1 MSSKNPSSDPVEPE
15 GTGVPADDAAEHT
28 TAGSSSADSAA
39 GTAEPTGAGESADKA
54 SGASAESDTT
64 AKVEKSDS
72 DATAKAGL
80 SAASDAAGKS
90 GDLDATAKS
99 EAPADPDATVKV
111 EKPTDPDTT
120 VKVDK
125 PADSDATVR
134 VDKPTDP
141 DATVKVDKTADADAT
156 AKNDRPDSA
165 GSGEKE
171 PADPGETVV
180 LGKESPA
187 GEATVALGKSGSGKP
202 AGSGSDDTEKLER
215 SGASGTG
222 AAAKKSS
229 GRRSRFPLPVLAAA
243 AVLLI
248 AAVVAVGVFF
258 YLANDRQS
266 ELDRRAAATKAA
278 CDFGNS
284 FATYTGDK
292 ADDYVSRLD
301 QNATGEWKK
310 LVSQIGPDLKARFAE
325 TQVNSTA
332 AEVQCGYESG
342 DGDKARVVLVIDQQF
357 TTAGGPQQQAPG
369 RVKVAANVD
378 MEKVDGRWMV
388 ANFDTPM
395 MQQ

>member
-1 MSSKNPSSDPVEPE
+1 MSSKKPSSDPLEPE

-28 TAGSSSADSAA
+28 TTSGSSSTDSAATADSARSA
-39 GTAEPTGAGESADKA
+39 ESADEAAGKSAA
-54 SGASAESDTT
+54 SDATE
-64 AKVEKSDS
+64 KVEKSDP
-72 DATAKAGL
+72 DATVKAE
-80 SAASDAAGKS
+80 K
-90 GDLDATAKS
+90 
-99 EAPADPDATVKV
+99 PADPDATAKI
-111 EKPTDPDTT
+111 
-120 VKVDK
+120 
-125 PADSDATVR
+125 
-134 VDKPTDP
+134 
-141 DATVKVDKTADADAT
+141 DKTADADAT
-156 AKNDRPDSA
+156 AKIDRSDSA
-165 GSGEKE
+165 GGKSE
-171 PADPGETVV
+171 PADSDETVV
-180 LGKESPA
+180 LGKESAAAEPTVAFGKSAA
-187 GEATVALGKSGSGKP
+187 GEAAEPGSEDSAKQ
-202 AGSGSDDTEKLER
+202 AQQ
-215 SGASGTG
+215 SGAGEPETG
-222 AAAKKSS
+222 AEAKKSS
-229 GRRSRFPLPVLAAA
+229 GPRSRFPLPVLAGA
-243 AVLLI
+243 AVLVI
-248 AAVVAVGVFF
+248 AALVAVGIFF
-258 YLANDRQS
+258 YLANDRQA

-378 MEKVDGRWMV
+378 MERVDGRWMV

>member
-1 MSSKNPSSDPVEPE
+1 MSSKKPSSDPLEPE

-28 TAGSSSADSAA
+28 TTSGSSSTGSAAAADSAGSA
-39 GTAEPTGAGESADKA
+39 ESADKA
-54 SGASAESDTT
+54 AE
-64 AKVEKSDS
+64 EP
-72 DATAKAGL
+72 
-80 SAASDAAGKS
+80 AASDATEKAGKS
-90 GDLDATAKS
+90 DPDATVKAGKS
-99 EAPADPDATVKV
+99 ADPDATVKA
-111 EKPTDPDTT
+111 EKP
-120 VKVDK
+120 
-125 PADSDATVR
+125 A
-134 VDKPTDP
+134 DP
-141 DATVKVDKTADADAT
+141 DATAKIGKSADADAT
-156 AKNDRPDSA
+156 AKIDRPESA
-165 GSGEKE
+165 DGGTSE
-171 PADPGETVV
+171 PADSDETVV
-180 LGKESPA
+180 LGKESAAEP
-187 GEATVALGKSGSGKP
+187 TVALGKSAAGEAAEPGSE
-202 AGSGSDDTEKLER
+202 DTAKQAQQ
-215 SGASGTG
+215 SGAGEPDTG
-222 AAAKKSS
+222 AEAKKAS
-229 GRRSRFPLPVLAAA
+229 GLRSRFPLPVLVGA
-243 AVLLI
+243 AVLVI
-248 AAVVAVGVFF
+248 AALVAVGVFF
-258 YLANDRQS
+258 YLANDRQA

-310 LVSQIGPDLKARFAE
+310 LVSQIGPDLRARFAE

>member
-1 MSSKNPSSDPVEPE
+1 MSSKKPSSDPLEPE

-28 TAGSSSADSAA
+28 TTSGSSSTGSAATADSAGSA
-39 GTAEPTGAGESADKA
+39 GSADKA
-54 SGASAESDTT
+54 
-64 AKVEKSDS
+64 
-72 DATAKAGL
+72 AGE
-80 SAASDAAGKS
+80 SAASDATEKVEKS
-90 GDLDATAKS
+90 
-99 EAPADPDATVKV
+99 DPDATVKAG
-111 EKPTDPDTT
+111 KS
-120 VKVDK
+120 
-125 PADSDATVR
+125 A
-134 VDKPTDP
+134 DP
-141 DATVKVDKTADADAT
+141 DASVKAGKPADADAT
-156 AKNDRPDSA
+156 AKIDKPADATAKIDRPDSA
-165 GSGEKE
+165 DGGKSE
-171 PADPGETVV
+171 PADSDETVV
-180 LGKESPA
+180 LGKESAAAEP
-187 GEATVALGKSGSGKP
+187 TVALGKSAAGEAAEPGSEDTAKQAQQSD
-202 AGSGSDDTEKLER
+202 AGEPE
-215 SGASGTG
+215 TG
-222 AAAKKSS
+222 AEAKKSS
-229 GRRSRFPLPVLAAA
+229 GLRSRFPLPVLAGA
-243 AVLLI
+243 AVLVI
-248 AAVVAVGVFF
+248 AALVAVGVFF
-258 YLANDRQS
+258 YLANDRQT

>member
-1 MSSKNPSSDPVEPE
+1 MSSKNPSSDPLEPE
-15 GTGVPADDAAEHT
+15 GTGVPADDAAEHAT
-28 TAGSSSADSAA
+28 SGSSSTDSAA
-39 GTAEPTGAGESADKA
+39 GAAEPSDAGQSADKV
-54 SGASAESDTT
+54 SGASA
-64 AKVEKSDS
+64 DS
-72 DATAKAGL
+72 DATAKI
-80 SAASDAAGKS
+80 
-90 GDLDATAKS
+90 
-99 EAPADPDATVKV
+99 
-111 EKPTDPDTT
+111 
-120 VKVDK
+120 
-125 PADSDATVR
+125 
-134 VDKPTDP
+134 
-141 DATVKVDKTADADAT
+141 
-156 AKNDRPDSA
+156 DRPGSA

-171 PADPGETVV
+171 PADTDESVV
-180 LGKESPA
+180 LGKESPV
-187 GEATVALGKSGSGKP
+187 GEETVALGKSASEKP
-202 AGSGSDDTEKLER
+202 TGPESDETGKLER
-215 SGASGTG
+215 SGAATT
-222 AAAKKSS
+222 KSF
-229 GRRSRFPLPVLAAA
+229 GLRSRFPLPVLATA

-258 YLANDRQS
+258 YLANDRQG

-292 ADDYVSRLD
+292 ADDYISRLD

-342 DGDKARVVLVIDQQF
+342 EGDKARVVLVIDQQF

>member
-1 MSSKNPSSDPVEPE
+1 MSSKKPSSDPLEPE

-28 TAGSSSADSAA
+28 TTSGSSSTDSAATADSARSA
-39 GTAEPTGAGESADKA
+39 ESADEAAGKSAA
-54 SGASAESDTT
+54 SDATE
-64 AKVEKSDS
+64 KVEKSDP
-72 DATAKAGL
+72 DATVKAE
-80 SAASDAAGKS
+80 K
-90 GDLDATAKS
+90 
-99 EAPADPDATVKV
+99 PADPDATAKI
-111 EKPTDPDTT
+111 
-120 VKVDK
+120 
-125 PADSDATVR
+125 
-134 VDKPTDP
+134 
-141 DATVKVDKTADADAT
+141 DKTADADAT
-156 AKNDRPDSA
+156 AKIDRSDSA
-165 GSGEKE
+165 GGKSE
-171 PADPGETVV
+171 PADSDETVV
-180 LGKESPA
+180 LGKESAAAEPTVAFGKSAA
-187 GEATVALGKSGSGKP
+187 GEAAEPGSEDSAKQ
-202 AGSGSDDTEKLER
+202 AQQ
-215 SGASGTG
+215 SGAGEPETG
-222 AAAKKSS
+222 AEAKKSS
-229 GRRSRFPLPVLAAA
+229 GPRSRFPLPVLAGA
-243 AVLLI
+243 AVLVI
-248 AAVVAVGVFF
+248 AALVAVGVFF
-258 YLANDRQS
+258 YLANDRQA

-369 RVKVAANVD
+369 RVNVAANVD

>member
-1 MSSKNPSSDPVEPE
+1 MSSKKPSSDPLEPE

-28 TAGSSSADSAA
+28 TTSGSSSTDSAATADSADS
-39 GTAEPTGAGESADKA
+39 GEPVDKAAGESAD
-54 SGASAESDTT
+54 SDTT
-64 AKVEKSDS
+64 AKVEK
-72 DATAKAGL
+72 T
-80 SAASDAAGKS
+80 
-90 GDLDATAKS
+90 
-99 EAPADPDATVKV
+99 DPDATVKV
-111 EKPTDPDTT
+111 ET
-120 VKVDK
+120 
-125 PADSDATVR
+125 S
-134 VDKPTDP
+134 
-141 DATVKVDKTADADAT
+141 ADADAT
-156 AKNDRPDSA
+156 AKVEKPADADATAKVGKTADPDATAKVDKSADTDATAKIDRPESA
-165 GSGEKE
+165 GGGKNE
-171 PADPGETVV
+171 PADSDETVV
-180 LGKESPA
+180 LGKESAATEP
-187 GEATVALGKSGSGKP
+187 TVALGKSA
-202 AGSGSDDTEKLER
+202 AGNSAESGSEETAKQAQQ
-215 SGASGTG
+215 SGAGEP
-222 AAAKKSS
+222 KKSS
-229 GRRSRFPLPVLAAA
+229 GLRSRFPLPVLAGA
-243 AVLLI
+243 AVLVIGAL
-248 AAVVAVGVFF
+248 VAVGVFF
-258 YLANDRQS
+258 YLANDRQG

-357 TTAGGPQQQAPG
+357 TTVGGPQQQAPG

>member
-1 MSSKNPSSDPVEPE
+1 MSSKKPSSDPLEPE

-28 TAGSSSADSAA
+28 TPSGSSSTDSAA
-39 GTAEPTGAGESADKA
+39 AADPAGPAEPADKAAGESAD
-54 SGASAESDTT
+54 
-64 AKVEKSDS
+64 S
-72 DATAKAGL
+72 DATEKAAK
-80 SAASDAAGKS
+80 
-90 GDLDATAKS
+90 
-99 EAPADPDATVKV
+99 
-111 EKPTDPDTT
+111 
-120 VKVDK
+120 
-125 PADSDATVR
+125 
-134 VDKPTDP
+134 TDP
-141 DATVKVDKTADADAT
+141 DATVKAGKSADADATVKDEKPADPDATTKIGKPADADAT
-156 AKNDRPDSA
+156 AKVDEPADADATAKIDGPDSA
-165 GSGEKE
+165 GGGKGESAAAE
-171 PADPGETVV
+171 P
-180 LGKESPA
+180 
-187 GEATVALGKSGSGKP
+187 TVALGKSAAGKAAE
-202 AGSGSDDTEKLER
+202 AGSEDAVKQAQQ
-215 SGASGTG
+215 SGAGEPETG
-222 AAAKKSS
+222 AEAAKSS
-229 GRRSRFPLPVLAAA
+229 GLRSRFPLPVLAGA
-243 AVLLI
+243 AVLVI
-248 AAVVAVGVFF
+248 AALVAVGVFF
-258 YLANDRQS
+258 YLANDRQT

>member
-1 MSSKNPSSDPVEPE
+1 MSSKKPSSDPLEPE

-28 TAGSSSADSAA
+28 TSSGSSSADSAV
-39 GTAEPTGAGESADKA
+39 TADSADSSEPADRAAGESAD
-54 SGASAESDTT
+54 SDTT
-64 AKVEKSDS
+64 VKAEK
-72 DATAKAGL
+72 
-80 SAASDAAGKS
+80 
-90 GDLDATAKS
+90 
-99 EAPADPDATVKV
+99 PADADATVKA
-111 EKPTDPDTT
+111 
-120 VKVDK
+120 DK
-125 PADSDATVR
+125 P
-134 VDKPTDP
+134 
-141 DATVKVDKTADADAT
+141 ADADAT
-156 AKNDRPDSA
+156 AKIDRTDSA
-165 GSGEKE
+165 RDGKNE
-171 PADPGETVV
+171 PADPDETVV
-180 LGKESPA
+180 PGKESVAAEPA
-187 GEATVALGKSGSGKP
+187 VALGKSAAGNSAEPGSEETAKSVQQSA
-202 AGSGSDDTEKLER
+202 AGEPE
-215 SGASGTG
+215 TG
-222 AAAKKSS
+222 AAAEKSS
-229 GRRSRFPLPVLAAA
+229 GRRARFPLPVLAGA

-248 AAVVAVGVFF
+248 GALVAVGVFF
-258 YLANDRQS
+258 YLANDRQT

-342 DGDKARVVLVIDQQF
+342 DGDKARVVVVIDQQF
-357 TTAGGPQQQAPG
+357 TTVGGPQQQAPG
-369 RVKVAANVD
+369 RVKVAADVD